1 MSPASV
7 NFSIGNSDV
16 KFTAAQV
23 GAFFAASRDANPLHR
38 DAAYSRRTQFGQ
50 PVLYGMAA
58 VLYALGHW
66 SGGRPF
72 KLKSLKAEFRKPLF
86 LGEHYQLIDSSS
98 AGGRRMRFAKGT
110 VDYAV
115 ISFTVEAWEP
125 KPASHPA
132 QHSAHFV
139 ARDAAADEPQMGA
152 RRACYSIPPD
162 ALRALQ
168 EAFGLGPQ
176 SMPAQQLAALLWA
189 SYHVGMEMPGRQ
201 ALFSE
206 LKMEFVDAADTGH
219 GGDERG
225 AMDIALNA
233 ATFDERFNRYSV
245 AGKGSGIERF
255 SITAYKRPLPVDFT
269 LQDVPGFE
277 GLEPPLRSKNVFI
290 SGAARG
296 FGAALARSCFL
307 AGAKLALNYRGDALP
322 ATALRD
328 EIRRAGGEAEIFEGR
343 ADDENSMRNL
353 AQEVG
358 ASFGGLDLIVNNAA
372 PPIRELQFLEQ
383 DNADIAGFCAQNLA
397 ITLETA
403 RHLLPLLREGGQFLQ
418 VSTRYLAAPV
428 RGFAHYLAA
437 KGAQEGLVR
446 GLAQEFRKTEFIVAR
461 LPRILTDQTNVPFSF
476 DPAANP
482 GTIAREL
489 ILALKSRGS
498 DNFRLL
504 ELY

>member
-1 MSPASV
+1 M
-7 NFSIGNSDV
+7 

-38 DAAYSRRTQFGQ
+38 DALYSRRSQFGQ
-50 PVLYGMAA
+50 PVVYGVAA

-72 KLKSLKAEFRKPLF
+72 QLKSLKVEFRKPLF
-86 LGEHYQLIDSSS
+86 LDENYDLTDTST
-98 AGGRRMRFAKGT
+98 AGGGRIRFAKGP
-110 VDYAV
+110 VDYVV
-115 ISFTVEAWEP
+115 IVFAAHTGLSPSTSNLVR
-125 KPASHPA
+125 PASR
-132 QHSAHFV
+132 FV
-139 ARDAAADEPQMGA
+139 ARDAAADEPQMAAGHVYYAVA
-152 RRACYSIPPD
+152 RD
-162 ALRALQ
+162 ALPALQ
-168 EAFGLGPQ
+168 EAFGVGPKN
-176 SMPAQQLAALLWA
+176 MPVNQLAALLWA

-206 LKMEFVDAADTGH
+206 LKMEFAGTGDD
-219 GGDERG
+219 GNEIE
-225 AMDIALNA
+225 IALDGA
-233 ATFDERFNRYSV
+233 SFDERFNRYTV
-245 AGKGSGIERF
+245 AGNGTGSLTGIGR
-255 SITAYKRPLPVDFT
+255 ILIKAYRRPLPLDLALLDF
-269 LQDVPGFE
+269 PRFE
-277 GLEPPLRSKNVFI
+277 GPELPLQSKIVFI

-307 AGAKLALNYRGDALP
+307 AGAKLALNYRGDPRLVL
-322 ATALRD
+322 ALRD

-343 ADDENSMRNL
+343 ADDENSMRQL
-353 AQEVG
+353 AQEV
-358 ASFGGLDLIVNNAA
+358 AAAFGGLDLIVNNAA

-383 DNADIAGFCAQNLA
+383 NNSDIVSFCAQNLA

-403 RHLLPLLREGGQFLQ
+403 RNLLPLLREGGQFLQ

-437 KGAQEGLVR
+437 KGAQEGLIR
-446 GLAQEFRKTEFIVAR
+446 GLAEEFRRTEFIVAR

-482 GTIAREL
+482 ANIAHQL
-489 ILALKSRGS
+489 ILALKNRGP

-504 ELY
+504 EMY

>member
-1 MSPASV
+1 
-7 NFSIGNSDV
+7 V

-38 DAAYSRRTQFGQ
+38 DAQYSHRTQFGR
-50 PVLYGMAA
+50 PVVYGMAA

-72 KLKSLKAEFRKPLF
+72 KLKSLKAEFRKPL
-86 LGEHYQLIDSSS
+86 LLDENYDLTDKST
-98 AGGRRMRFAKGT
+98 AGGRRIRFAKGP

-115 ISFTVEAWEP
+115 ISFAADLVNSP
-125 KPASHPA
+125 RASDFVRA
-132 QHSAHFV
+132 ASAFV
-139 ARDAAADEPQMGA
+139 PRDAAADEPQTSA
-152 RRACYSIPPD
+152 RDVHYSVAPD
-162 ALRALQ
+162 ALPELQ
-168 EAFGLGPQ
+168 KAFGVGPDN
-176 SMPAQQLAALLWA
+176 MPVNQLTALLWA

-206 LKMEFVDAADTGH
+206 LKMEFAVAGDD
-219 GGDERG
+219 GDELE
-225 AMDIALNA
+225 IALGSA
-233 ATFDERFNRYSV
+233 SFDERFNRYTV
-245 AGKGSGIERF
+245 TGTGNIAGSGTGNGTRIASF

-269 LQDVPGFE
+269 LQDLPRFDGP
-277 GLEPPLRSKNVFI
+277 EPPLHSKIVFI

-307 AGAKLALNYRGDALP
+307 AGAKLALNYRGDPHLAL
-322 ATALRD
+322 ALRN
-328 EIRRAGGEAEIFEGR
+328 EIRLAGGEAEIFEGR
-343 ADDENSMRNL
+343 ADDENSMRQL
-353 AQEVG
+353 AQAVG
-358 ASFGGLDLIVNNAA
+358 AVFGGLDLVVNNAA

-383 DNADIAGFCAQNLA
+383 DNADVLSFCSQNLA

-418 VSTRYLAAPV
+418 ISTRYLAVPV

-437 KGAQEGLVR
+437 KGAQEGLIR
-446 GLAQEFRKTEFIVAR
+446 GLAEEFPKTEFIVAR

-482 GTIAREL
+482 GKVAHEL
-489 ILALKSRGS
+489 ILAMKNRGP

-504 ELY
+504 EMY

>member
-1 MSPASV
+1 
-7 NFSIGNSDV
+7 V

-38 DAAYSRRTQFGQ
+38 DALYSRRTQFGQ
-50 PVLYGMAA
+50 PVVYGMAA
-58 VLYALGHW
+58 VLHALGHW

-86 LGEHYQLIDSSS
+86 LDENYDLTDTST
-98 AGGRRMRFAKGT
+98 AGGRRIRFGRGP

-115 ISFTVEAWEP
+115 ISFAADTEHSPSASNLVR
-125 KPASHPA
+125 PASR
-132 QHSAHFV
+132 FV
-139 ARDAAADEPQMGA
+139 ARDAAADEPQMDA
-152 RRACYSIPPD
+152 RRVRYSVVPD
-162 ALRALQ
+162 ALPALQ
-168 EAFGLGPQ
+168 EAFGVGPKN
-176 SMPAQQLAALLWA
+176 MPLNQLSALLWA

-206 LKMEFVDAADTGH
+206 LKMEFANTGDD
-219 GGDERG
+219 GNDIE
-225 AMDIALNA
+225 IALGGA
-233 ATFDERFNRYSV
+233 SFDERFNRYTV
-245 AGKGSGIERF
+245 AGNGAGIERF
-255 SITAYKRPLPVDFT
+255 SITAYKRPLPVDLT
-269 LQDVPGFE
+269 LQDFLRFDGS
-277 GLEPPLRSKNVFI
+277 EPPLQSKIVFI

-307 AGAKLALNYRGDALP
+307 AGAKLALNYRGDPHLAL
-322 ATALRD
+322 AVRN
-328 EIRRAGGEAEIFEGR
+328 EIRLAGGEAEIFEGR
-343 ADDENSMRNL
+343 ADDENSMRQL
-353 AQEVG
+353 AQDV
-358 ASFGGLDLIVNNAA
+358 AAAFGGLDLIVNNAA

-383 DNADIAGFCAQNLA
+383 DNADIVSFCAQNLA

-403 RHLLPLLREGGQFLQ
+403 RHLLPLLRDGGQFLQ

-437 KGAQEGLVR
+437 KGAQEGLIR
-446 GLAQEFRKTEFIVAR
+446 GLAAEFRKTEFIVAR

-482 GTIAREL
+482 GNVAHEL
-489 ILALKSRGS
+489 ILALRNRGP

-504 ELY
+504 EMY

>member
-1 MSPASV
+1 M
-7 NFSIGNSDV
+7 

-23 GAFFAASRDANPLHR
+23 TAFFAASQDANPLHR
-38 DAAYSRRTQFGQ
+38 DAEYSRRTQFGR

-72 KLKSLKAEFRKPLF
+72 KLKTLKAEFRKPLF
-86 LGEHYQLIDSSS
+86 LGEHYDLTDTST
-98 AGGRRMRFAKGT
+98 AEGRRIRFAKGP

-115 ISFTVEAWEP
+115 ISFTADPWDP
-125 KPASHPA
+125 RPASNPA
-132 QHSAHFV
+132 QPSSRFV
-139 ARDAAADEPQMGA
+139 ARGAAADEPQMGA
-152 RRACYSIPPD
+152 WRACYSIPPGAMRD
-162 ALRALQ
+162 LQ
-168 EAFGLGPQ
+168 EAFGVGPK
-176 SMPAQQLAALLWA
+176 SMPAKQLAALLWA

-206 LKMEFVDAADTGH
+206 LKMEFADTRDD
-219 GGDERG
+219 GDGDGIE
-225 AMDIALNA
+225 IALGGA
-233 ATFDERFNRYSV
+233 SFDERFNRYTV
-245 AGKGSGIERF
+245 AGDGSGIARF
-255 SITAYKRPLPVDFT
+255 SITAYKRPLPVDLT
-269 LQDVPGFE
+269 LQDFPRFDGP
-277 GLEPPLRSKNVFI
+277 EPPLRSKNVFI

-307 AGAKLALNYRGDALP
+307 AGAKLALNYRGDAR
-322 ATALRD
+322 AAAALRD
-328 EIRRAGGEAEIFEGR
+328 EIRLAGGEAEIFEGH
-343 ADDENSMRNL
+343 ADDEASMRRL

-428 RGFAHYLAA
+428 RGFTHYLAA

-446 GLAQEFRKTEFIVAR
+446 GLAAEFRNTEFIVAR

-482 GTIAREL
+482 GNVAHEL
-489 ILALKSRGS
+489 ILALKNRGP

-504 ELY
+504 EMY

>member
-1 MSPASV
+1 
-7 NFSIGNSDV
+7 V

-38 DAAYSRRTQFGQ
+38 DVQYSRRTQFGQ
-50 PVLYGMAA
+50 PVVYGMAA

-72 KLKSLKAEFRKPLF
+72 KLKSLRAEFHKSLF
-86 LGEHYQLIDSSS
+86 LDEQYDLRDTST
-98 AGGRRMRFAKGT
+98 AGGRRIRFAKGP

-115 ISFTVEAWEP
+115 ISLAADPWSPES
-125 KPASHPA
+125 ASNPLQTA
-132 QHSAHFV
+132 SRFV
-139 ARDAAADEPQMGA
+139 ARDTAAEEPQIHA
-152 RRACYSIPPD
+152 RRACY
-162 ALRALQ
+162 ALAPGAFPALQ
-168 EAFGLGPQ
+168 EAFGVGPEN
-176 SMPAQQLAALLWA
+176 MPVRQLTALLWA
-189 SYHVGMEMPGRQ
+189 SYHVGMEMPGCQ

-206 LKMEFVDAADTGH
+206 LRMEFADNGN
-219 GGDERG
+219 GGDNIE
-225 AMDIALNA
+225 IELNEA
-233 ATFDERFNRYSV
+233 SFDDRFNRYTVTGS
-245 AGKGSGIERF
+245 GSGIERF
-255 SITAYKRPLPVDFT
+255 SIKAYRRPLPLDPVLKDS
-269 LQDVPGFE
+269 PRFE
-277 GLEPPLRSKNVFI
+277 DIDPPLRSKKVFI

-307 AGAKLALNYRGDALP
+307 AGAKLALNYRGDPLP
-322 ATALRD
+322 AAKLRD
-328 EIRRAGGEAEIFEGR
+328 EIRLAGGDAEIFEGR
-343 ADDENSMRNL
+343 ADDENSMRKM
-353 AQEVG
+353 ARDIA
-358 ASFGGLDLIVNNAA
+358 ASMGGLDLIVNNAA

-383 DNADIAGFCAQNLA
+383 DNADILSFCAQNLA

-403 RHLLPLLREGGQFLQ
+403 RYLLPLMPEGGQFLQ

-446 GLAQEFRKTEFIVAR
+446 GLAQEFRNTEFIVAR

-476 DPAANP
+476 DRAANP
-482 GTIAREL
+482 GHIAHEL
-489 ILALKSRGS
+489 ILALKNRGA

>member
-1 MSPASV
+1 M
-7 NFSIGNSDV
+7 
-16 KFTAAQV
+16 KFNPAQV
-23 GAFFAASRDANPLHR
+23 GAFFAASQDANPLHR
-38 DAAYSRRTQFGQ
+38 DAEYSRRTQFGR
-50 PVLYGMAA
+50 PVAYGMAA

-86 LGEHYQLIDSSS
+86 LGEHYDLTDTST
-98 AGGRRMRFAKGT
+98 AGGRRIRFAKGP

-115 ISFTVEAWEP
+115 ISFAADMQNSP
-125 KPASHPA
+125 CASNLVRTA
-132 QHSAHFV
+132 SRFV
-139 ARDAAADEPQMGA
+139 ARDAAADEPQMAA
-152 RRACYSIPPD
+152 RHVCYSVAPD
-162 ALRALQ
+162 AFPALQ
-168 EAFGLGPQ
+168 EAFGVGPEN
-176 SMPAQQLAALLWA
+176 MPVKQLTALLWA

-206 LKMEFVDAADTGH
+206 LKMEFADTGDI
-219 GGDERG
+219 GDDG
-225 AMDIALNA
+225 DDGSGIDIALNEA
-233 ATFDERFNRYSV
+233 SFDERFNRYTV
-245 AGKGSGIERF
+245 AGDGAGDGSGIARF
-255 SITAYKRPLPVDFT
+255 SITAYKRPLPVDLT
-269 LQDVPGFE
+269 LQDFPRFD
-277 GLEPPLRSKNVFI
+277 GLEPPLQSKNVFI

-307 AGAKLALNYRGDALP
+307 AGAKLALNYRGDARP

-328 EIRRAGGEAEIFEGR
+328 EIRLAGGEAEIFEGR
-343 ADDENSMRNL
+343 ADDEHSMRQL
-353 AQEVG
+353 AQDV
-358 ASFGGLDLIVNNAA
+358 AAAFGGLDLIVNNAA

-383 DNADIAGFCAQNLA
+383 DNADIADFCAQNLA

-446 GLAQEFRKTEFIVAR
+446 GLAQEFRNAEFIVAR

-482 GTIAREL
+482 GNIAHEL
-489 ILALKSRGS
+489 ILALKNRGP